1 MSYTV
6 KGNKVYANINDLPQ
20 DYSIKNGDKL
30 IVQRNDETYIVD
42 YGDIKVDL
50 EHVTFSETFTEM
62 LNFTYSCN
70 EFVSEIN
77 REFEKISDE
86 VATISSQHTQITARL
101 DAIETILKL
110 IYCCES
116 SKRETQETKNLT
128 EDAKQQFTRLKDSFT
143 ELFNDAYPG
152 ITFRFEDY
160 NFASRFL
167 S

>member
-6 KGNKVYANINDLPQ
+6 KANKVYANINDLPQ

-30 IVQRNDETYIVD
+30 IIQRNDETYIVD

-62 LNFTYSCN
+62 LNFTYNCQ
-70 EFVSEIN
+70 EFVTEIN
-77 REFEKISDE
+77 SEFEKLSEE
-86 VATISSQHTQITARL
+86 VSTVVSQQTQVLARL

-116 SKRETQETKNLT
+116 NKREGEETKDLT
-128 EDAKQQFTRLKDSFT
+128 EEAKQEFNRLKDSFK
-143 ELFNDAYPG
+143 ELFDEAYPG

-160 NFASRFL
+160 NFGARFL